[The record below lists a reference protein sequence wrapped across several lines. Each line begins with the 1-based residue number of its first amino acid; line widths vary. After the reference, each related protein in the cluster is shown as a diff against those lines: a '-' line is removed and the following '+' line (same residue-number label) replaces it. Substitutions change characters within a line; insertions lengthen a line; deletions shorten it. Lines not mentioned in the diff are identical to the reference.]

1 MPEPTPAPSNEAP
14 PDAQA
19 SPSTP
24 DPSDALGE
32 SGEKALEAWK
42 SRARE
47 AEKAAKRVKALEAE
61 LQTIRDKD
69 KSESERL
76 TERLSEA
83 EKRAERAERASLRF
97 KVGNAKG
104 LPARLTERLQGD
116 TEEEMAAD
124 ADALLAE
131 MKPKKGGGD
140 WDAGTRTPAP
150 AGTDMNAT
158 LRRMAGRGA

>member
-1 MPEPTPAPSNEAP
+1 MGDTAATPTADAPETEATPTTT
-14 PDAQA
+14 PDAA
-19 SPSTP
+19 SQPTKTEVP
-24 DPSDALGE
+24 PEVAAALK
-32 SGEKALEAWK
+32 KANK
-42 SRARE
+42 E
-47 AEKAAKRVKALEAE
+47 AETLRLKLKAIEDA
-61 LQTIRDKD
+61 DKT
-69 KSESERL
+69 ESERL

-83 EKRAERAERASLRF
+83 ERRAEKAEKAALRF
-97 KVGNAKG
+97 KVGTAKG

-124 ADALLAE
+124 ADALLSE
-131 MKPKKGGGD
+131 MKPRKGGGD